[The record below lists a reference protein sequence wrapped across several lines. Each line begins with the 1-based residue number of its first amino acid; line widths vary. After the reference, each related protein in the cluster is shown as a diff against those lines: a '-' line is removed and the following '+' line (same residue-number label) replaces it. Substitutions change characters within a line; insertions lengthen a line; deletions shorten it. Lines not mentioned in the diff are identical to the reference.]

1 MYYRGSDFEQMPV
14 KNKHYIL
21 MFIIL
26 ILIGTN
32 LYLLFKEKKV
42 SPVIIENDAK
52 IKQSE
57 ARFDSLQ
64 KLFDAKALSIDSSSV
79 AVQKRDSLNKITI
92 AYYKNELNKIKK
104 FTPSTRI
111 NYIDSL
117 FLADYVGNN

>member
-1 MYYRGSDFEQMPV
+1 MYFRGSDFEQVPV

-21 MFIIL
+21 MLVIL

-32 LYLLFKEKKV
+32 LYLLFKDKKV
-42 SPVIIENDAK
+42 APVIIENDAE

-57 ARFDSLQ
+57 RKYDSIQ
-64 KLFDAKALSIDSSSV
+64 KLFDAKQISIDSSNV
-79 AVQKRDSLNKITI
+79 ALQKRDSLNKLTI

-111 NYIDSL
+111 SYIDSL
-117 FLADYVGNN
+117 ILADSK

>member
-1 MYYRGSDFEQMPV
+1 MYHRGSDFEQMPI

-42 SPVIIENDAK
+42 SPVVIENDAK

-57 ARFDSLQ
+57 RRYDSLQ
-64 KLFDAKALSIDSSSV
+64 KLYNAKQVSIDSSNI
-79 AVQKRDSLNKITI
+79 ALQKRDSLNKLTI

-104 FTPSTRI
+104 FTPTTRI

-117 FLADYVGNN
+117 IFADGYNK

>member
-1 MYYRGSDFEQMPV
+1 MYHRGNDFEQMPI

-32 LYLLFKEKKV
+32 LYLLFKEPKT
-42 SPVIIENDAK
+42 SEVIIENDAK
-52 IKQSE
+52 IKESE
-57 ARFDSLQ
+57 KRYDSLQ
-64 KLFDAKALSIDSSSV
+64 KLFNAKQIIIDSSNV
-79 AVQKRDSLNKITI
+79 AIQKRDSLNKITI

-104 FTPSTRI
+104 FTPTTRI

-117 FLADYVGNN
+117 ILADSYNK

>member
-1 MYYRGSDFEQMPV
+1 MYHRGSDFEQMPI

-57 ARFDSLQ
+57 RRYDSIQ
-64 KLFDAKALSIDSSSV
+64 KLFDSKQISIDSSNL
-79 AVQKRDSLNKITI
+79 ALQKRDSLNKLTI
-92 AYYKNELNKIKK
+92 AYYKNEINKIKI
-104 FTPSTRI
+104 FTPTSRVS
-111 NYIDSL
+111 YIDSL
-117 FLADYVGNN
+117 IFADGYNK